1 MHPLTPEVVKNY
13 LEMIL
18 SITTPTESE

>member
-1 MHPLTPEVVKNY
+1 MYPLTPEVVKNY